1 MTGRVHCLLHASARL
16 LDAPL
21 AKTKPWSSAATGHIP
36 RSKHS
41 ANTRTHDLRREPASR
56 ANVLQFS
63 TSLLTMLPSKICLTV
78 VLSLAAFASTATA
91 AADAPDFTPLFN
103 GTSFDGWTV
112 PTGDNGH
119 WKIADGVIDYDA
131 QSEAP
136 GDKNLWSKREFA
148 DFELR
153 VEWRI
158 KETPYIN
165 PRVHYILPD
174 GTHARDTKGKT
185 LLLSLPDSDS
195 GIVLR
200 GDVKNQVNIW
210 CWPIGSGELYGFRT
224 DEKSSA
230 ETRAAVTPRT
240 QADKPVGEW
249 NVFEITVRGDRVNV
263 VLNGTLVI
271 DQARLP
277 GMAARGPVGLQHHGS
292 MKDGRWTSP
301 PALVQF
307 RNISIKE
314 LGVPPAQ
321 R

>member
-1 MTGRVHCLLHASARL
+1 
-16 LDAPL
+16 
-21 AKTKPWSSAATGHIP
+21 
-36 RSKHS
+36 
-41 ANTRTHDLRREPASR
+41 
-56 ANVLQFS
+56 
-63 TSLLTMLPSKICLTV
+63 MLPSKICLTV
-78 VLSLAAFASTATA
+78 VLSLAAFASTASA

-103 GTSFDGWTV
+103 GTSFDGWIV
-112 PTGDNGH
+112 PSGDNGH
-119 WKIADGVIDYDA
+119 WKIAGGVIDYDA

-136 GDKNLWSKREFA
+136 GDKNLWSKREFS
-148 DFELR
+148 DFVLR

-210 CWPIGSGELYGFRT
+210 CWPIGSGELYGYRT